1 MQYRALEKRQYL
13 NIMTEYNLF
22 ANKFSTNT
30 SPDTLRHH
38 PDTIQTPSRHLE
50 TQSRH
55 PRQRHFYVIQGT
67 CPIYSALY
75 YIKMPLSGWCLGVS
89 GWCLDGVWMVSGGVW
104 MVSGWCLRVS
114 GMYGYQIPFAKCYRR
129 SWNSDIAF
137 SSSALYCVIKTPIA
151 GGVWGVWMVSGMC
164 LRTEEVSG
172 CSNTKSISKN
182 LIRAYPDI
190 ALSYSTLYCK
200 NVIVWGCLDGVWGCL
215 DDV

>member
-1 MQYRALEKRQYL
+1 MVFGGVWMVSGWCLG
-13 NIMTEYNLF
+13 
-22 ANKFSTNT
+22 
-30 SPDTLRHH
+30 
-38 PDTIQTPSRHLE
+38 
-50 TQSRH
+50 
-55 PRQRHFYVIQGT
+55 V
-67 CPIYSALY
+67 
-75 YIKMPLSGWCLGVS
+75 SGWCLGVS
-89 GWCLDGVWMVSGGVW
+89 GWCLDGVWGCLDGVW
-104 MVSGWCLRVS
+104 MVSQGLWDVWIS
-114 GMYGYQIPFAKCYRR
+114 IPFAKCYRR

-200 NVIVWGCLDGVWGCL
+200 NVIVWGCPDGVWGCL

>member
-75 YIKMPLSGWCLGVS
+75 YIKMSEGVWMVSGVS
-89 GWCLDGVWMVSGGVW
+89 GWCLV
-104 MVSGWCLRVS
+104 VS
-114 GMYGYQIPFAKCYRR
+114 GMYKYQIH
-129 SWNSDIAF
+129 
-137 SSSALYCVIKTPIA
+137 
-151 GGVWGVWMVSGMC
+151 
-164 LRTEEVSG
+164 
-172 CSNTKSISKN
+172 
-182 LIRAYPDI
+182 
-190 ALSYSTLYCK
+190 LS
-200 NVIVWGCLDGVWGCL
+200 NVIEGHETHILTFL
-215 DDV
+215 PLTHIA